1 MLNPQRQGSWGV
13 GQAPNPP
20 SNPFANTM
28 STPPANPFAPPK
40 ANPFLQG
47 QTSSAAPTP
56 NPFLANASQPSSS
69 NPSMLQ
75 TLNQMAEGRHQDYRM
90 PTNIKNPFEKK
101 HTDSAIDTNSHST
114 APPFQP
120 KPNPFGG
127 HSNTQPSNV
136 SNPFSVKPTA
146 NGTTDMRPLP
156 FSQQNTNPKVEPF
169 SQSGFAQ
176 KSKQTA
182 PDSSSLKPNPYSQ
195 RLPRSANEFASE
207 SQVSATIGVNGQGK
221 ASEYVQPAWPK
232 QTQTTK
238 PAPANAST
246 LTKQINGKRKGDDNI
261 QGGNKLSRRS
271 PSAEKGRN
279 RSRSPAQGSRKD
291 ASTGK
296 DVPGNP
302 KFNQDRDEFAKKI
315 RSQLAKDKIRP
326 PQWPENPGSFAQRQ
340 AIERFRET
348 YKAYR
353 EKARK
358 SLTRAGL
365 IDDPDKKRRLDE
377 ALVFKGICEDMCPE
391 WEQVTRIVE
400 HDIRGPEKGTDEN
413 GDLVAIPSL
422 MVKRLARS
430 AAGQDAPLPMDVRS
444 VRTLCRTLDY
454 LIDLVSSDDLLPQR
468 HSFLWDRTRAI
479 RIDFSFQKY
488 AMTPGEILDQI
499 YCLETI
505 ARFHVTS
512 LHLLSRD
519 GYTPADFS
527 EQQEVEQLSKTL
539 ISLMEVYDDCAHQ
552 GIMCKNEPEFR
563 GYFIVFNAHN
573 PGLMERI
580 EGWDMRF
587 GNADGIK
594 SAIAIVQ
601 CIDNIRKL
609 QGPLY
614 PETYSPLAIDAI
626 SIFFKLISHPS
637 VSYTMA
643 CFAEIHFNDVRKGIL
658 KVLRRSFSR
667 PRYGPKDLY
676 PAVLK
681 QYLQTDTEEEAVEFF
696 KKHGFQFHEDGY
708 VVLSPSTEYT
718 DARIRHSFSGNIVE
732 RKRSGRPFPE
742 VIRTTVFEENVAVIS
757 SSDESSEEGLFV
769 SDSQNIPS
777 ANSNQ
782 QESRST
788 ERLDRQKEGSG
799 LAPQSG
805 LLAKA
810 NPSPPQIFEN
820 PTPTMSTTGVPLKQL
835 PLPKVSDTTCI
846 SRDASFT
853 TVSTQ
858 PAVISRTETTDSIPK
873 EQQTSSLFGQGDNSM
888 TPLTTDPRNTD
899 PKSISSVQ
907 KKLGV
912 TPKEAGPLGGKSP
925 EPNSEKATIGNN
937 VSAAQA
943 APSTNS
949 ASDPNFFGFLNSGKD
964 LSIPPTTSLFAN
976 VGAKASES
984 SDKDRPHP
992 SASSSSSATLES
1004 IPKPFGSSK
1013 PISNAAQPTSATPFP
1028 TPPPLTNGS
1037 SLGIF
1042 KTNEQPFAA
1051 NQSSPFSQSPPNLT
1065 LTQQQPIPTN
1075 IPAPPSVTNRDLMG
1089 DFTRW
1094 FVCADRGLMESQLQ
1108 EFAVMSI
1115 LKTVWDEFHAAEKE
1129 RIRMEEE
1136 DKINAEI
1143 RNFRENSLKLKYFLH
1158 WHDGFRKR
1166 QRIRRMNE
1174 EKEKARQWRLPEN
1187 IAKRERA
1194 AKEEQERIVQQT
1206 TDSMLRRS
1214 QQRVDETAQL
1224 RASTGLNLEWR
1235 GRRKTDTPTRLDVQS
1250 CSPESRSRSIE
1261 EALLATGVFNGV
1273 KDGRAAARYVARDHD
1288 PETDADLL
1296 QERKMRLR
1304 TENKNRIARGVH
1316 RLKELPE
1323 PKIYKEGSKTAMLRA
1338 RCRGSA
1344 DDNMSTST
1352 GSLRNS
1358 TFSSSY
1364 RSSLGYNTSRVSKSR
1379 SRVADPYWTLKARGL
1394 VRMPN
1399 GEFLHESIALP
1410 MLREGKRI
1418 PGFGDYGLPA
1428 AEEAPPSQSPPLPP
1442 LELSSPPPPQIRPD
1456 DLQVSQ
1462 ISSGS
1467 LSDTRS
1473 QKRKRRVTEGSSI
1486 NGSNSPIN
1494 AKRAKSGDAKTNS
1507 LTDADKHLADIAS
1520 FMAMVEG
1527 RVSGLGNS

>member
-28 STPPANPFAPPK
+28 STPPPNPFAPPK

-47 QTSSAAPTP
+47 QTSGAPTP
-56 NPFLANASQPSSS
+56 NPFLANAAQPSSS

-75 TLNQMAEGRHQDYRM
+75 TLSQMAEGQHQDFRM
-90 PTNIKNPFEKK
+90 PTNMKNPFEKN

-114 APPFQP
+114 ASPFQP

-127 HSNTQPSNV
+127 HGNAQSSNIASN
-136 SNPFSVKPTA
+136 
-146 NGTTDMRPLP
+146 
-156 FSQQNTNPKVEPF
+156 
-169 SQSGFAQ
+169 
-176 KSKQTA
+176 
-182 PDSSSLKPNPYSQ
+182 SSSLKPNPFSK
-195 RLPRSANEFASE
+195 RLPTITSE
-207 SQVSATIGVNGQGK
+207 SQTSATTSLNGQGE

-238 PAPANAST
+238 PAPANTST
-246 LTKQINGKRKGDDNI
+246 LTKQVNGKRKGDDDI
-261 QGGNKLSRRS
+261 QGGNKLSRGS
-271 PSAEKGRN
+271 PAAGKGRN
-279 RSRSPAQGSRKD
+279 RSRSPAQGNKKD
-291 ASTGK
+291 TPTGK

-302 KFNQDRDEFAKKI
+302 KSSQDRDEFAKKI
-315 RSQLAKDKIRP
+315 RNQLAKDKIRP

-353 EKARK
+353 ERARK

-454 LIDLVSSDDLLPQR
+454 LIDLVSSDDMLPQR

-488 AMTPGEILDQI
+488 AMTPDEILDQI

-512 LHLLSRD
+512 LHLLSR
-519 GYTPADFS
+519 GGSAPADFS

-552 GIMCKNEPEFR
+552 GIKCKNEPEFR

-626 SIFFKLISHPS
+626 SIFFKLIAHPS

-667 PRYGPKDLY
+667 PRYGPKDLH
-676 PAVLK
+676 PSILK

-708 VVLSPSTEYT
+708 VILSPNTEYT
-718 DARIRHSFSGNIVE
+718 DARIRHSFSGDIVE

-742 VIRTTVFEENVAVIS
+742 VIRTTVFEENVAAIS
-757 SSDESSEEGLFV
+757 SSDESSEESLFV
-769 SDSQNIPS
+769 SDSQNIPL
-777 ANSNQ
+777 ANSNR
-782 QESRST
+782 QEHQSS

-799 LAPQSG
+799 LTPPSG
-805 LLAKA
+805 LLAKVK
-810 NPSPPQIFEN
+810 PSPPQIFGN
-820 PTPTMSTTGVPLKQL
+820 PTATMSTTAVPLKQPL
-835 PLPKVSDTTCI
+835 LPKVSGTTSI

-858 PAVISRTETTDSIPK
+858 PAVVSRTETTDSFQK
-873 EQQTSSLFGQGDNSM
+873 EQQTSSLFGQGDNST
-888 TPLTTDPRNTD
+888 TPLITKAGNIDPT
-899 PKSISSVQ
+899 SISWVQ
-907 KKLGV
+907 KQLGV
-912 TPKEAGPLGGKSP
+912 TAKEAGPLVGKSP
-925 EPNSEKATIGNN
+925 EPNPEKAVIENN
-937 VSAAQA
+937 VSAIQA
-943 APSTNS
+943 APSTKS
-949 ASDPNFFGFLNSGKD
+949 ASDPNFFGFLNSDKN
-964 LSIPPTTSLFAN
+964 LSIPPTPSVLVN
-976 VGAKASES
+976 VRAKASES
-984 SDKDRPHP
+984 SNKDRPQP
-992 SASSSSSATLES
+992 STSSSSSAA
-1004 IPKPFGSSK
+1004 PD
-1013 PISNAAQPTSATPFP
+1013 
-1028 TPPPLTNGS
+1028 
-1037 SLGIF
+1037 
-1042 KTNEQPFAA
+1042 
-1051 NQSSPFSQSPPNLT
+1051 QSSIFPQPSPNLT
-1065 LTQQQPIPTN
+1065 LIQQQPLSTSIPG
-1075 IPAPPSVTNRDLMG
+1075 PPSVTKKDLMG

-1108 EFAVMSI
+1108 EFAVASI
-1115 LKTVWDEFHAAEKE
+1115 LKTVWDGFHTAEKE
-1129 RIRMEEE
+1129 RIRREEE
-1136 DKINAEI
+1136 EEINAQI
-1143 RNFRENSLKLKYFLH
+1143 RHFRESRLKVKYFLR

-1235 GRRKTDTPTRLDVQS
+1235 GRRKTATPTRLGVQS
-1250 CSPESRSRSIE
+1250 SSPESRSRSIE

-1273 KDGRAAARYVARDHD
+1273 KDGRAAARYVARDYD

-1304 TENKNRIARGVH
+1304 TENKNRIARGVN

-1323 PKIYKEGSKTAMLRA
+1323 PKMYKEGSKTAMLRA

-1364 RSSLGYNTSRVSKSR
+1364 RSSLGYNTGRVSKSR

-1428 AEEAPPSQSPPLPP
+1428 AEEAPPSQSPPPP
-1442 LELSSPPPPQIRPD
+1442 LALTSPSSPQIRPD

-1462 ISSGS
+1462 ISSSS

-1473 QKRKRRVTEGSSI
+1473 QKRKRRITEGSPI
-1486 NGSNSPIN
+1486 NGGGSPIN
-1494 AKRAKSGDAKTNS
+1494 TKRAKSGEVKTSS
-1507 LTDADKHLADIAS
+1507 LVDADEHLSDIAS

-1527 RVSGLGNS
+1527 RVSGLGHS